1 MMVKNKKTLKRRANI
16 LYKLRRKG
24 VRCNTKE
31 RTIFYPYGQDPWQV
45 IQIVRLSREFNFY
58 VQLTIE

>member
-1 MMVKNKKTLKRRANI
+1 MVKNKKTLKRRANI